1 MDVIALHRAG
11 FTNAI
16 ASLGTALTEEQARI
30 LRRYAEEAVIC
41 YDSDEAGRRA
51 TQRAIPIL
59 KNAGLLVRVVT
70 VPGGKDPDEFFRQ
83 NPKDGPERFKR
94 LIQDSGND
102 TEYRLAVVREK
113 YDLSTEDGKKRYLQ
127 EAIVQVLAP
136 LRDRIELD
144 LYAGKLAGE
153 TGVGKESVMASAQR
167 AVSQQRRQRR
177 KEESEGPAG
186 GGGCP
191 DRLANPEKKQHMRA
205 ALAEEGIIAYLFYN
219 QDKAKTLQGR
229 LAPEKCVTP
238 WGRRVYGLLLGKT
251 IHGETTLSDLCGELS
266 SEELSELTRVLAE
279 RREVPPSWEDV
290 EGFCKIIQNE
300 GSFSDPEAI
309 REASQEDLRR
319 YLEELKS
326 RK

>member
-1 MDVIALHRAG
+1 
-11 FTNAI
+11 
-16 ASLGTALTEEQARI
+16 
-30 LRRYAEEAVIC
+30 
-41 YDSDEAGRRA
+41 
-51 TQRAIPIL
+51 
-59 KNAGLLVRVVT
+59 
-70 VPGGKDPDEFFRQ
+70 
-83 NPKDGPERFKR
+83 
-94 LIQDSGND
+94 
-102 TEYRLAVVREK
+102 
-113 YDLSTEDGKKRYLQ
+113 
-127 EAIVQVLAP
+127 
-136 LRDRIELD
+136 
-144 LYAGKLAGE
+144 
-153 TGVGKESVMASAQR
+153 MASAQR

-177 KEESEGPAG
+177 KEELKAQQEVVAA
-186 GGGCP
+186 
-191 DRLANPEKKQHMRA
+191 RTVANPEKKQHMRA